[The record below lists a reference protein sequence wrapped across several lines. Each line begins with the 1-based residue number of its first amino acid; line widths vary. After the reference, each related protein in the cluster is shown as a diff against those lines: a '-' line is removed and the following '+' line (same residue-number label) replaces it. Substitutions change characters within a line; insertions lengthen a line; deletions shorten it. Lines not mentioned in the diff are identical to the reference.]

1 MLRVL
6 RALPATRRKLT
17 PNVLRRLV
25 ATYYGRAESKQ
36 EREAILHFIEE
47 PMDTDISAQ
56 GRCCCCN
63 TCQVHKLNMESGLK

>member
-1 MLRVL
+1 MERSIVSKEPRFVLRVL

-36 EREAILHFIEE
+36 ERETILQFIEE
-47 PMDTDISAQ
+47 PMDTDITAQ
-56 GRCCCCN
+56 G
-63 TCQVHKLNMESGLK
+63 G